1 MIGTGSDHV
10 REKDG
15 IWAVL
20 AWMSI
25 LANANKYA
33 DKSQEPFISVK
44 DIVQKHWLTYGRHF
58 YCRYDYEGVDSDAAN
73 QVMDLIRKEY
83 VSSDTVVL
91 EPDASGIEL
100 VEGVEFSYTDPVDGT
115 TTDNQG
121 LILNFKYPSGDP
133 ARVVFRLSGTGSA
146 GATILMYL
154 ERYEKDKA
162 VHDQSAPIALRGLAE
177 RALALVRLKEITGRD
192 APTVIT

>member
-1 MIGTGSDHV
+1 LTDALIGTGSDHV

-25 LANANKYA
+25 LANANKCA
-33 DKSQEPFISVK
+33 DENQEPFISVK

-83 VSSDTVVL
+83 VSSDKVVL

-100 VEGVEFSYTDPVDGT
+100 VEGVEFS
-115 TTDNQG
+115 
-121 LILNFKYPSGDP
+121 
-133 ARVVFRLSGTGSA
+133 
-146 GATILMYL
+146 
-154 ERYEKDKA
+154 
-162 VHDQSAPIALRGLAE
+162 
-177 RALALVRLKEITGRD
+177 
-192 APTVIT
+192 